1 MQINDKMLMSINVK
15 GLDNNLMHYEAYI
28 LAASDG
34 LIKFIDTNNKLYI
47 FPINQIF
54 SIRSIDDTNKEEAK

>member
-34 LIKFIDTNNKLYI
+34 LIKFLDTNSKLNI
-47 FPINQIF
+47 FPINQVF
-54 SIRSIDDTNKEEAK
+54 SIRSVNDVNKELK